1 MKKEFMLP
9 YKTKSPLFHNS
20 EHVKP
25 FNSLKI
31 MNVAT
36 NL

>member
-20 EHVKP
+20 GHVKP
-25 FNSLKI
+25 INSLKI